1 MSATG
6 AAAATAGSAAE
17 NKSAEAKAEAKT
29 QQSDSKSADQ
39 QQDLKLISD
48 DGGDLTPVECTKSS
62 CRALRKVSAALE
74 LCTQKDLGLH
84 FHALRSAS
92 AGDPLMQDV
101 AIQSGPIGLPSFM
114 HPLFAEVLDQKDF
127 AELHAPTDF
136 KRVAS
141 PLSRYS
147 DGEWSRAAALIA
159 QLSFEAPDA
168 KPVPAKASKSFL
180 IATASSRRLLLYPNL
195 ARFSHSCAPNAVHTA
210 SGIVFASRDVAKG
223 ERVSVSW
230 HTQLEMLPRALRRS
244 ELKRVWGHDCRCER
258 CCKPAP
264 ADRLLDALTGVL
276 RMPLHPSVLSRPLIA
291 VWLLAHRPCGRRDA
305 READGRARGAA
316 GRRLPAAKVWQNS
329 L

>member
-1 MSATG
+1 MLSTG
-6 AAAATAGSAAE
+6 AAAAIAGSAAA
-17 NKSAEAKAEAKT
+17 SAAEAKAEAKA
-29 QQSDSKSADQ
+29 QQSDSKSDD

-74 LCTQKDLGLH
+74 LCAHKDLGLH
-84 FHALRSAS
+84 FHALSSAS

-264 ADRLLDALTGVL
+264 ADRLLDALTGVC
-276 RMPLHPSVLSRPLIA
+276 RFSRHGVFGPLIRCGGCS
-291 VWLLAHRPCGRRDA
+291 AHRPCG
-305 READGRARGAA
+305 
-316 GRRLPAAKVWQNS
+316 
-329 L
+329 